1 MFEESNTVC
10 DLVASDKCRLDNFIG
25 GERSDLS
32 RSRIKRLIE
41 EGNVSVG
48 GKIIEKAGYSLRAGD
63 SVRVVIPPPRSL
75 DLTAT
80 DLPIEIVYE
89 DDYFAVV
96 NKPQGMVVHPAPGA
110 YDNTLVNALLFKL
123 DSLSSINGVY
133 RPGIVHRLDKDT
145 SGLLVVAKNDF
156 AHVSL
161 QSQIAEKSA
170 IRKYYALLEGE
181 LTKDSGVIDNYL
193 DRSAKDGKK
202 YVVASTGRRAVTL
215 YRVERRYCGYTLVEF
230 ELKTG
235 RTHQIRVHSRHIGH
249 PVVGDRQY
257 GSEDKK
263 FGLKGQLLHAY
274 RLELSHPQSGERM
287 TFTAELPQYFTD
299 VLSKLKVKI

>member
-1 MFEESNTVC
+1 MFEEPNTVC

-235 RTHQIRVHSRHIGH
+235 RTHQIRVHMAYIGH
-249 PVVGDRQY
+249 PVAGDEVY
-257 GSEDKK
+257 GPKK
-263 FGLKGQLLHAY
+263 VQKGLNGQCLHAKHIGFVHP
-274 RLELSHPQSGERM
+274 RTGQWLEYES
-287 TFTAELPQYFTD
+287 ELPEYFTD
-299 VLSKLKVKI
+299 FLGKLNHM